1 MLQLCLRE
9 TDFSTFHL
17 FCASLACSIS
27 VFPPNCRAIRML
39 ITREALHH
47 RTSIT
52 GGNHRAQ
59 RQRESREPSL
69 LIQRQW
75 LKLSRLKSLVLHN
88 NQDISSFSVSFMY
101 KSRNCK
107 KARNSSFPP
116 KASSFSYFTP
126 EWTTQV
132 YHQFKRFIHTTSLK
146 HQTYLSSKCFLQ
158 IFANR
163 KRLKLNR
170 QIRCYILYFLL

>member
-1 MLQLCLRE
+1 MRE

-27 VFPPNCRAIRML
+27 VFPPNCPAIRML

-88 NQDISSFSVSFMY
+88 NQDISSFSVSFY
-101 KSRNCK
+101 VNPGIVKKHGIHHSPKSK
-107 KARNSSFPP
+107 FVFIFYARVNNTSISSIQKIYTHNF
-116 KASSFSYFTP
+116 SQTSNISF
-126 EWTTQV
+126 
-132 YHQFKRFIHTTSLK
+132 
-146 HQTYLSSKCFLQ
+146 
-158 IFANR
+158 
-163 KRLKLNR
+163 
-170 QIRCYILYFLL
+170 

>member
-1 MLQLCLRE
+1 MRE

-107 KARNSSFPP
+107 KAWNSSFPQKQVRFHILRP
-116 KASSFSYFTP
+116 SEQHKYIINSKDLYTQLFSNIKHIFLASVSCKY
-126 EWTTQV
+126 
-132 YHQFKRFIHTTSLK
+132 L
-146 HQTYLSSKCFLQ
+146 QTGKD
-158 IFANR
+158 
-163 KRLKLNR
+163 
-170 QIRCYILYFLL
+170 

>member
-1 MLQLCLRE
+1 MRE

-69 LIQRQW
+69 LIQRKW
-75 LKLSRLKSLVLHN
+75 LKLSWLKFLVLHN

-101 KSRNCK
+101 KSRNYK
-107 KARNSSFPP
+107 KSKEFIISPKSKFVFIFYARVNNTSISSIQKIYTHNF
-116 KASSFSYFTP
+116 SQTSNISF
-126 EWTTQV
+126 
-132 YHQFKRFIHTTSLK
+132 
-146 HQTYLSSKCFLQ
+146 
-158 IFANR
+158 
-163 KRLKLNR
+163 
-170 QIRCYILYFLL
+170 

>member
-27 VFPPNCRAIRML
+27 VFPPNCPAIRML

-59 RQRESREPSL
+59 RQRESKEPSL
-69 LIQRQW
+69 LIQRKW

-88 NQDISSFSVSFMY
+88 SQDISSFSVSFY
-101 KSRNCK
+101 VNPRIVKKQGIHHFPQKQVRFHILCPSEQHKYIINSKDLYTQLLSNIKHIFLASVSCK
-107 KARNSSFPP
+107 
-116 KASSFSYFTP
+116 Y
-126 EWTTQV
+126 
-132 YHQFKRFIHTTSLK
+132 L
-146 HQTYLSSKCFLQ
+146 QTGKD
-158 IFANR
+158 
-163 KRLKLNR
+163 
-170 QIRCYILYFLL
+170 